1 MLFVIWR
8 RVLMPTLDSAIAL
21 GVFRIAL
28 CVAWFVEV
36 SPRLVRH
43 CSLSPRELCFPLG
56 GRGKWVQH
64 VLVNQEAAQR
74 RADETELP
82 RCSLVP

>member
-1 MLFVIWR
+1 
-8 RVLMPTLDSAIAL
+8 MPGMDCALAL
-21 GVFRIAL
+21 GVFRVAL
-28 CVAWFVEV
+28 CVAWIVEV
-36 SPRLVRH
+36 SPRLVQH
-43 CSLSPRELCFPLG
+43 FALYPRELCFPLG
-56 GRGKWVQH
+56 GWGKWVQH